1 MISIR
6 RIRAVAKKERLQILR
21 DTRSL
26 LLALGIP
33 MLMLFLFGW
42 ALKLDVIDVKTV
54 VFDQDRSSASRAFIE
69 RFDAV
74 EYFDIVSCID
84 TYDEVERSLDR
95 GDARA
100 AVVIPKGFSED
111 IKAGRD
117 VQIQLIADGTDALT
131 AQVFIGYAS
140 AIVTDFSQDIISES
154 LSRSGLAGTGRPVNV
169 LVRVWYN
176 PELES
181 KNFIVPGLIAVIM
194 MVIAGLLTSL
204 TVAREWERGTM
215 EQLISTPITVP
226 ELVIGKLIS
235 YVELGFIDFVLS
247 VLVGTLIFGV
257 PLKGSVILLLVLSV
271 IFMIGAMSLG
281 MFISIV
287 AKKQVMASQMA
298 ILATFLPSFLLSGFV
313 FPIATMPLVLQG
325 ITFLVSARYFVT
337 ILKGIFLKGVGLEVL
352 WIEGLLLCAF
362 TAAMLA
368 LSMARFKKELT

>member
-1 MISIR
+1 MSFR
-6 RIRAVAKKERLQILR
+6 RIRAVARKEGLQILR

-42 ALKLDVIDVKTV
+42 ALKLDVSDVTTI
-54 VFDQDRSSASRAFIE
+54 VFDQDRSAMSRAFIE

-74 EYFDIVSCID
+74 EYFNITDFVD

-100 AVVIPKGFSED
+100 AVVIPEGFSED

-140 AIVTDFSQDIISES
+140 VIVSDFSRGIVTES
-154 LSRSGLAGTGRPVNV
+154 VSRSGIVDTNLPVNV
-169 LVRVWYN
+169 SVRVWYN

-181 KNFIVPGLIAVIM
+181 KNFIIPGLIAVIM

-215 EQLISTPITVP
+215 EQLISTPITAP

-247 VLVGTLIFGV
+247 VFVGTLIFGV

-281 MFISIV
+281 MFISIMT
-287 AKKQVMASQMA
+287 KRQVMASQMA

-352 WIEGLLLCAF
+352 WMEGLLLCVF
-362 TAAMLA
+362 TALMLV

>member
-21 DTRSL
+21 DVRSL

-42 ALKLDVIDVKTV
+42 ALKLDVSDVKTI
-54 VFDQDRSSASRAFIE
+54 VFDQDNSSASRAFIE
-69 RFDAV
+69 RFDSV
-74 EYFDIVSCID
+74 EYFDIVSYID
-84 TYDEVERSLDR
+84 TYDEVERRLDR

-100 AVVIPKGFSED
+100 AIVIPKGFSED

-117 VQIQLIADGTDALT
+117 VQIQLIADGTDSLT

-140 AIVTDFSQDIISES
+140 VIVTDFSRDIVSDA
-154 LSRSGLAGTGRPVNV
+154 LARSGLAGTGQPVNV
-169 LVRVWYN
+169 SVRVWYN

-181 KNFIVPGLIAVIM
+181 KNFIIPGLIAVIM

-215 EQLISTPITVP
+215 EQLISTPIAVP
-226 ELVIGKLIS
+226 ELVVGKLIS
-235 YVELGFIDFVLS
+235 YVELGFIDFALS
-247 VLVGTLIFGV
+247 VIAGTLIFGV
-257 PLKGSVILLLVLSV
+257 PLKGSIILLLVFSV
-271 IFMIGAMSLG
+271 VFMIGAMSLG

-362 TAAMLA
+362 TAVMLA

>member
-42 ALKLDVIDVKTV
+42 ALKLDVSDVKTI
-54 VFDQDRSSASRAFIE
+54 VFDQDNSSISRAFIE

-74 EYFDIVSCID
+74 EYFDITAYID

-100 AVVIPKGFSED
+100 AIIIPRGFSED

-117 VQIQLIADGTDALT
+117 VQIQFIADGTDALT

-140 AIVTDFSQDIISES
+140 VIVTEFSRDIVSDA
-154 LSRSGLAGTGRPVNV
+154 LSRSGLTGTGQPVNV
-169 LVRVWYN
+169 SVRVWYN

-181 KNFIVPGLIAVIM
+181 KNFIIPGLIAVIM

-215 EQLISTPITVP
+215 EQLISTPIAVP
-226 ELVIGKLIS
+226 ELVVGKLIS

-247 VLVGTLIFGV
+247 VIAGTLIFGV

-271 IFMIGAMSLG
+271 VFMIGAMSLG

-313 FPIATMPLVLQG
+313 FPIATMPLALQG

-362 TAAMLA
+362 TALMLA

>member
-1 MISIR
+1 MISFR

-42 ALKLDVIDVKTV
+42 ALKLDVSDVKTI
-54 VFDQDRSSASRAFIE
+54 VFDQDRSAMSRAFLE

-74 EYFDIVSCID
+74 EYFDITAHTD
-84 TYDEVERSLDR
+84 TYDDVVESLDR
-95 GDARA
+95 GNARA
-100 AVVIPKGFSED
+100 AIVIPEGFSED
-111 IKAGRD
+111 IKTGRD
-117 VQIQLIADGTDALT
+117 VQIQLIADGTDSLT

-140 AIVTDFSQDIISES
+140 AIVSDFSQDIISES
-154 LSRSGLAGTGRPVNV
+154 LARSGLSGTGRPVNV
-169 LVRVWYN
+169 SVRVWYN

-215 EQLISTPITVP
+215 EQLISTPISVP

-247 VLVGTLIFGV
+247 VIAGTLVFGV
-257 PLKGSVILLLVLSV
+257 PLKGSIILLLVLSV

-313 FPIATMPLVLQG
+313 FPIATMPVVLQG

-352 WIEGLLLCAF
+352 FLESLLLCVF
-362 TAAMLA
+362 TAMMLA
-368 LSMARFKKELT
+368 LSMARFKKELV

>member
-42 ALKLDVIDVKTV
+42 ALKLDVSDVKTV

-169 LVRVWYN
+169 SVRVWYN

-257 PLKGSVILLLVLSV
+257 PLKGSVILLLALSV

-281 MFISIV
+281 MFISIT

-352 WIEGLLLCAF
+352 WIEGLLLCVF

>member
-1 MISIR
+1 
-6 RIRAVAKKERLQILR
+6 VARKEGLQILR

-42 ALKLDVIDVKTV
+42 ALKLDVSDVTTI
-54 VFDQDRSSASRAFIE
+54 VFDQDRSAMSRAFIE

-74 EYFDIVSCID
+74 EYFNITDFVD

-100 AVVIPKGFSED
+100 AVVIPEGFSED

-140 AIVTDFSQDIISES
+140 VIVSDFSRGIVTES
-154 LSRSGLAGTGRPVNV
+154 VSRSGIVDTNLPVNV
-169 LVRVWYN
+169 SVRVWYN

-181 KNFIVPGLIAVIM
+181 KNFIIPGLIAVIM

-215 EQLISTPITVP
+215 EQLISTPITAP

-247 VLVGTLIFGV
+247 VFVGTLIFGV

-281 MFISIV
+281 MFISIMT
-287 AKKQVMASQMA
+287 KRQVMASQMA

-352 WIEGLLLCAF
+352 WMEGLLLCVF
-362 TAAMLA
+362 TALMLV